1 MLLNTDIAGGDDLP
15 SLLADRK
22 HEYLSER
29 FVRMSGSWVQ
39 VITLV
44 PHLPNAFL
52 PSKSLYLT
60 STKMVRKKGAVS
72 VTNWSLQTSITQMAL
87 RPPGLNSK
95 LSLQAPSYI
104 NHSDAPYSAGPR
116 DLNCDTSHMASMSI
130 SSLYDSIAVLS
141 PQASNYTIGSSPLVL
156 AP

>member
-1 MLLNTDIAGGDDLP
+1 MLYRHSWGWWLAFVACRQKARISKREVRENVWFLSP
-15 SLLADRK
+15 S
-22 HEYLSER
+22 H
-29 FVRMSGSWVQ
+29 
-39 VITLV
+39 
-44 PHLPNAFL
+44 H
-52 PSKSLYLT
+52 PSPASSQCISSLKESLFNNY
-60 STKMVRKKGAVS
+60 KNGQKKKGAVS

-141 PQASNYTIGSSPLVL
+141 PQASN
-156 AP
+156 